1 MPIGNPLSDVG
12 FTGVPISRAACLPMK
27 PLGSQKP
34 SCTRVRAT
42 KSSMERPDTQPGGS
56 CTGSDDFF
64 GDLLKS
70 FFHTVWSP
78 IWIYEQVAQVIYERI
93 TRQHYQW
100 PRQSSRDRERSK
112 MNRLLSL
119 IRSLLTIQRKNSEND
134 QPLSSEE
141 ETFVSEVVAAGRRRI
156 GSEVQMHLM
165 ADRYLNT
172 AHIILRL
179 KDDPASYCWNS
190 YNLRTGAKQ
199 NFDFNRLRPFIMFR
213 LQHEAI

>member
-1 MPIGNPLSDVG
+1 
-12 FTGVPISRAACLPMK
+12 
-27 PLGSQKP
+27 
-34 SCTRVRAT
+34 
-42 KSSMERPDTQPGGS
+42 
-56 CTGSDDFF
+56 
-64 GDLLKS
+64 
-70 FFHTVWSP
+70 
-78 IWIYEQVAQVIYERI
+78 
-93 TRQHYQW
+93 
-100 PRQSSRDRERSK
+100 

-179 KDDPASYCWNS
+179 KDDPHLTAGIPTISGQAQS
-190 YNLRTGAKQ
+190 KISTSTG
-199 NFDFNRLRPFIMFR
+199 
-213 LQHEAI
+213 